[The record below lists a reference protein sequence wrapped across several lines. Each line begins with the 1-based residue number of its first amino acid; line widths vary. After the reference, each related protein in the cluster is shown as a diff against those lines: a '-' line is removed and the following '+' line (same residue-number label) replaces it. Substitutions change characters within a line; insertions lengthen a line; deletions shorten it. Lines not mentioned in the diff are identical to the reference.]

1 MVDRGFRA
9 RTRCGGRARISR
21 AAGGRRWIGVGRRR
35 RNRGEAV
42 RLQLRGRRAV
52 RRSISSARR
61 AVIGAHPQRASRGAH
76 PDDANRA
83 RAAARQPGG
92 ARARGGPRRAAGAA
106 QGHPNLVKPG
116 AEAPLVLGLDI
127 GGSSSRA
134 RLAEGGRTLSE
145 ASAPGANVALID
157 PGVVEE
163 RLTSLI
169 EQLGSPH
176 PATCCAGAAGAEVPA
191 GERRLVATESDDLL
205 ETISRVQLYH
215 EAGQWAALA
224 GEVFDSL
231 ALDAGAARII
241 DSAADALASL
251 ALRAGAKVGVDG
263 PVVMAGGLITNFP
276 DLASRVQARVG
287 SATVLEEEPVAGA
300 VRLAE
305 SL

>member
-1 MVDRGFRA
+1 
-9 RTRCGGRARISR
+9 
-21 AAGGRRWIGVGRRR
+21 
-35 RNRGEAV
+35 
-42 RLQLRGRRAV
+42 
-52 RRSISSARR
+52 
-61 AVIGAHPQRASRGAH
+61 
-76 PDDANRA
+76 
-83 RAAARQPGG
+83 
-92 ARARGGPRRAAGAA
+92 
-106 QGHPNLVKPG
+106 VKPG

-191 GERRLVATESDDLL
+191 GKRRLEELLARLLPGASVLVVHDTRLILAAAGLDVGIALIAGTGSVAYARNDDGHEARAGGWGWMLGDEGSGAWIVREALRELMRRREEGVQLSVLGERLLVATESDDLL

-224 GEVFDSL
+224 GEVFDSV

-263 PVVMAGGLITNFP
+263 PVVMAGGLITSFP

>member
-1 MVDRGFRA
+1 
-9 RTRCGGRARISR
+9 
-21 AAGGRRWIGVGRRR
+21 
-35 RNRGEAV
+35 
-42 RLQLRGRRAV
+42 
-52 RRSISSARR
+52 
-61 AVIGAHPQRASRGAH
+61 
-76 PDDANRA
+76 
-83 RAAARQPGG
+83 
-92 ARARGGPRRAAGAA
+92 
-106 QGHPNLVKPG
+106 VKPG

-191 GERRLVATESDDLL
+191 GKRRLEELLARLLPGASVLVVHDTRLILAAAGLDVGIALIAGTGSVAYARSDDGHEARAGGWGWMLGDEGSGAWIVREALRELMRRREEGVQLSVLGERLLVATESDDLL

-224 GEVFDSL
+224 GEVFDSV

-241 DSAADALASL
+241 DSAADLWSWREA
-251 ALRAGAKVGVDG
+251 
-263 PVVMAGGLITNFP
+263 
-276 DLASRVQARVG
+276 
-287 SATVLEEEPVAGA
+287 
-300 VRLAE
+300 
-305 SL
+305 

>member
-1 MVDRGFRA
+1 M
-9 RTRCGGRARISR
+9 
-21 AAGGRRWIGVGRRR
+21 
-35 RNRGEAV
+35 
-42 RLQLRGRRAV
+42 
-52 RRSISSARR
+52 SAR
-61 AVIGAHPQRASRGAH
+61 A
-76 PDDANRA
+76 
-83 RAAARQPGG
+83 
-92 ARARGGPRRAAGAA
+92 
-106 QGHPNLVKPG
+106 
-116 AEAPLVLGLDI
+116 VLGLDI

-134 RLAEGGRTLSE
+134 RLVEGGRVIAE
-145 ASAPGANVALID
+145 AQAPGANVALID
-157 PGVVEE
+157 PQLVEE

-169 EQLGSPH
+169 QQLGSPR
-176 PATCCAGAAGAEVPA
+176 PAVCCAGAAGSEVPA
-191 GERRLVATESDDLL
+191 ARRLLEELLRKLLPGVRVLVVHDTRLILAAAGLDVGIALIAGTGSVAYARNDDGHEARAGGWGWMLGDEGSGAWIVREALRELMRRREEGVQLSVLGERMLVATESDDLL

-287 SATVLEEEPVAGA
+287 VATVLQEEPVAGA

>member
-1 MVDRGFRA
+1 
-9 RTRCGGRARISR
+9 
-21 AAGGRRWIGVGRRR
+21 
-35 RNRGEAV
+35 
-42 RLQLRGRRAV
+42 
-52 RRSISSARR
+52 
-61 AVIGAHPQRASRGAH
+61 
-76 PDDANRA
+76 
-83 RAAARQPGG
+83 
-92 ARARGGPRRAAGAA
+92 
-106 QGHPNLVKPG
+106 VKPG

-191 GERRLVATESDDLL
+191 GKRRLEELLARLLPGASVLVVHDTRLILAAAGLDVGIALIAGTGSVAYARSDDGHEARAGGWGWLLGDEGSGAWIVREALRELMRRREEGVQLSVLGERMLVATESDDLL

-276 DLASRVQARVG
+276 DLASRLQARVG

>member
-1 MVDRGFRA
+1 M
-9 RTRCGGRARISR
+9 S
-21 AAGGRRWIGVGRRR
+21 
-35 RNRGEAV
+35 
-42 RLQLRGRRAV
+42 
-52 RRSISSARR
+52 
-61 AVIGAHPQRASRGAH
+61 
-76 PDDANRA
+76 
-83 RAAARQPGG
+83 
-92 ARARGGPRRAAGAA
+92 
-106 QGHPNLVKPG
+106 PG

-127 GGSSSRA
+127 GGSSSRG
-134 RLAEGGRTLSE
+134 RLSEGGRIVSE

-157 PGVVEE
+157 ASAVEE

-191 GERRLVATESDDLL
+191 GRRRLEELLARLLPGARVLVVHDTRLILAASGLDVGIALIAGTGSVAYARNVHGQEGRAGGWGWMLGDEGSGAWIVREALRELMRRREDGLQLSVLGERMLVATDSDDLL
-205 ETISRVQLYH
+205 ETTSRVQLYR

-224 GEVFDSL
+224 GVVFDSL
-231 ALDAGAARII
+231 ALDPGAARIV

-263 PVVMAGGLITNFP
+263 PVVMAGGLLTNFP
-276 DLASRVQARVG
+276 DLASKVQARVG
-287 SATVLEEEPVAGA
+287 SGTVLDEEPVAGA

>member
-1 MVDRGFRA
+1 M
-9 RTRCGGRARISR
+9 
-21 AAGGRRWIGVGRRR
+21 
-35 RNRGEAV
+35 
-42 RLQLRGRRAV
+42 
-52 RRSISSARR
+52 
-61 AVIGAHPQRASRGAH
+61 
-76 PDDANRA
+76 
-83 RAAARQPGG
+83 
-92 ARARGGPRRAAGAA
+92 
-106 QGHPNLVKPG
+106 KPG

-191 GERRLVATESDDLL
+191 GKRRLEELLARLLPGASVLVVHDTRLILAAAGLDVGIALIAGTGSVAYARSDDGHEARAGGWGWMLGDEGSGAWIVREALRELMRRREEGVQLSVLGERMLVATESDDLL

-263 PVVMAGGLITNFP
+263 PVVMAGGLITSFP

>member
-1 MVDRGFRA
+1 
-9 RTRCGGRARISR
+9 
-21 AAGGRRWIGVGRRR
+21 
-35 RNRGEAV
+35 
-42 RLQLRGRRAV
+42 
-52 RRSISSARR
+52 
-61 AVIGAHPQRASRGAH
+61 GAH
-76 PDDANRA
+76 PDDPDRA

-92 ARARGGPRRAAGAA
+92 ARARGGPRRAARAA

-191 GERRLVATESDDLL
+191 GKRRLEELL
-205 ETISRVQLYH
+205 ARLLPGASVLVVHDTRLILAA
-215 EAGQWAALA
+215 AGLDVGIAL
-224 GEVFDSL
+224 V
-231 ALDAGAARII
+231 AGAARII
-241 DSAADALASL
+241 ASAADALASL

>member
-1 MVDRGFRA
+1 M
-9 RTRCGGRARISR
+9 
-21 AAGGRRWIGVGRRR
+21 
-35 RNRGEAV
+35 
-42 RLQLRGRRAV
+42 
-52 RRSISSARR
+52 
-61 AVIGAHPQRASRGAH
+61 
-76 PDDANRA
+76 
-83 RAAARQPGG
+83 
-92 ARARGGPRRAAGAA
+92 
-106 QGHPNLVKPG
+106 KPG

-191 GERRLVATESDDLL
+191 GKRRLEELLARLLPGASVLVVHDTRLILAAAGLDVGIALIAGTGSVAYARSDDGHEARAGGWGWMLGDEGSGAWIVREALRELMRRREEGVQLSVLGERMLVATESDDLL

-224 GEVFDSL
+224 GEVFDSV

>member
-1 MVDRGFRA
+1 M
-9 RTRCGGRARISR
+9 
-21 AAGGRRWIGVGRRR
+21 
-35 RNRGEAV
+35 
-42 RLQLRGRRAV
+42 
-52 RRSISSARR
+52 
-61 AVIGAHPQRASRGAH
+61 
-76 PDDANRA
+76 
-83 RAAARQPGG
+83 
-92 ARARGGPRRAAGAA
+92 
-106 QGHPNLVKPG
+106 KPG

-191 GERRLVATESDDLL
+191 GKRRLEELLARLLPGASVLVVHDTRLILAAAGLDVGIALIAGTGSVAYARNDDGHEARAGGWGWMLGDEGSGAWIVREALRELMRRREEGVQLSVLGERLLVATESDDLL

-224 GEVFDSL
+224 GEVFDSV

-263 PVVMAGGLITNFP
+263 PVVMAGGLITSFP

>member
-1 MVDRGFRA
+1 M
-9 RTRCGGRARISR
+9 
-21 AAGGRRWIGVGRRR
+21 
-35 RNRGEAV
+35 
-42 RLQLRGRRAV
+42 
-52 RRSISSARR
+52 
-61 AVIGAHPQRASRGAH
+61 
-76 PDDANRA
+76 
-83 RAAARQPGG
+83 
-92 ARARGGPRRAAGAA
+92 
-106 QGHPNLVKPG
+106 KPG

-191 GERRLVATESDDLL
+191 GKRRLEELLARLLPGASVLVVHDTRLILAAAGLDVGIALIAGTGSVAYARNDDGHEARAGGWGWMLGDEGSGAWIVREALRELMRRREEGVQLSVLGERMLVATESDDLL

-263 PVVMAGGLITNFP
+263 PVVMAGGLITSFP

>member
-1 MVDRGFRA
+1 
-9 RTRCGGRARISR
+9 
-21 AAGGRRWIGVGRRR
+21 
-35 RNRGEAV
+35 
-42 RLQLRGRRAV
+42 
-52 RRSISSARR
+52 
-61 AVIGAHPQRASRGAH
+61 
-76 PDDANRA
+76 
-83 RAAARQPGG
+83 
-92 ARARGGPRRAAGAA
+92 
-106 QGHPNLVKPG
+106 VKPG

-191 GERRLVATESDDLL
+191 GKRRLEELLARLLPGASVLVVHDTRLILAAAGLDVGIALIAGTGSVAYARSDDGHEARAGGWGWMLGDEGSGAWIVREALRELMRRREEGVQLSVLGERLLVATESDDLL

-224 GEVFDSL
+224 GEVFDSV

>member
-1 MVDRGFRA
+1 
-9 RTRCGGRARISR
+9 
-21 AAGGRRWIGVGRRR
+21 
-35 RNRGEAV
+35 
-42 RLQLRGRRAV
+42 
-52 RRSISSARR
+52 
-61 AVIGAHPQRASRGAH
+61 
-76 PDDANRA
+76 
-83 RAAARQPGG
+83 
-92 ARARGGPRRAAGAA
+92 
-106 QGHPNLVKPG
+106 VKPG

-191 GERRLVATESDDLL
+191 GKRRLEELLARLLPGASVLVVHDTRLILAAAGLDVGIALIAGTGSVAYARSDDGHEARAGGWGWLLGDEGSGAWIVREALRELMRRREEGVQLSVLGERMLVATESDDLL

>member
-1 MVDRGFRA
+1 M
-9 RTRCGGRARISR
+9 
-21 AAGGRRWIGVGRRR
+21 
-35 RNRGEAV
+35 
-42 RLQLRGRRAV
+42 
-52 RRSISSARR
+52 
-61 AVIGAHPQRASRGAH
+61 
-76 PDDANRA
+76 
-83 RAAARQPGG
+83 
-92 ARARGGPRRAAGAA
+92 
-106 QGHPNLVKPG
+106 KPG

-191 GERRLVATESDDLL
+191 GKRRLEELLARLLPGASVLVVHDTRLILAAAGLDVGIALIAGTGSVAYARSDDGHEARAGGWGWMLGDEGSGAWIVREALRELMRRREEGVQLSVLGERLLVATESDDLL

>member
-1 MVDRGFRA
+1 M
-9 RTRCGGRARISR
+9 
-21 AAGGRRWIGVGRRR
+21 
-35 RNRGEAV
+35 
-42 RLQLRGRRAV
+42 
-52 RRSISSARR
+52 
-61 AVIGAHPQRASRGAH
+61 
-76 PDDANRA
+76 
-83 RAAARQPGG
+83 
-92 ARARGGPRRAAGAA
+92 
-106 QGHPNLVKPG
+106 KPG

-191 GERRLVATESDDLL
+191 GKRRLEELLARLLPGASVLVVHDTRLILAAAGLDVGIALIAGTGSVAYARNDDGQEARAGGWGWMLGDEGSGAWIVREALRELMRRREEGVQLSVLGERLLVATESDDLL

-224 GEVFDSL
+224 GEVFDSV

-276 DLASRVQARVG
+276 DLASRLQARVG

>member
-1 MVDRGFRA
+1 M
-9 RTRCGGRARISR
+9 
-21 AAGGRRWIGVGRRR
+21 
-35 RNRGEAV
+35 
-42 RLQLRGRRAV
+42 
-52 RRSISSARR
+52 
-61 AVIGAHPQRASRGAH
+61 
-76 PDDANRA
+76 
-83 RAAARQPGG
+83 
-92 ARARGGPRRAAGAA
+92 
-106 QGHPNLVKPG
+106 KPG

-191 GERRLVATESDDLL
+191 GKRRLEELLARLLPGASVLVVHDTRLILAAAGLDVGIALIAGTGSVAYARNDDGHEARAGGWGWMLGDEGSGAWIVREALRELMRRREEGVQLSVLGERMLVATESDDLL

-224 GEVFDSL
+224 GEVFDSV

-251 ALRAGAKVGVDG
+251 ALGAGAKVGVDG

>member
-1 MVDRGFRA
+1 M
-9 RTRCGGRARISR
+9 
-21 AAGGRRWIGVGRRR
+21 
-35 RNRGEAV
+35 
-42 RLQLRGRRAV
+42 
-52 RRSISSARR
+52 
-61 AVIGAHPQRASRGAH
+61 
-76 PDDANRA
+76 
-83 RAAARQPGG
+83 
-92 ARARGGPRRAAGAA
+92 
-106 QGHPNLVKPG
+106 KPG
-116 AEAPLVLGLDI
+116 AEAPLVVGLDI

-191 GERRLVATESDDLL
+191 GKRRLEELLARLLPGASVLVVHDTRLILAAAGLDVGIALIAGTGSVAYARSDDGHEARAGGWGWMLGDEGSGAWIVREALRELMRRREEGVQLSVLGERMLVATESDDLL

>member
-1 MVDRGFRA
+1 
-9 RTRCGGRARISR
+9 
-21 AAGGRRWIGVGRRR
+21 
-35 RNRGEAV
+35 
-42 RLQLRGRRAV
+42 
-52 RRSISSARR
+52 
-61 AVIGAHPQRASRGAH
+61 
-76 PDDANRA
+76 
-83 RAAARQPGG
+83 
-92 ARARGGPRRAAGAA
+92 
-106 QGHPNLVKPG
+106 VKPG

-191 GERRLVATESDDLL
+191 GKRRLEELLARLLPGASVLVVHDTRLILAAAGLDVGIALIAGTGSVAYARSDDGHEARAGGWGWMLGDEGSGAWIVREALRELMRRREEGVQLSVLGERMLVATESDDLL

-287 SATVLEEEPVAGA
+287 SAIVLEEEPVAGA

>member
-1 MVDRGFRA
+1 M
-9 RTRCGGRARISR
+9 
-21 AAGGRRWIGVGRRR
+21 
-35 RNRGEAV
+35 
-42 RLQLRGRRAV
+42 
-52 RRSISSARR
+52 
-61 AVIGAHPQRASRGAH
+61 
-76 PDDANRA
+76 
-83 RAAARQPGG
+83 
-92 ARARGGPRRAAGAA
+92 
-106 QGHPNLVKPG
+106 KPG

-191 GERRLVATESDDLL
+191 GKRRLEELLARLLPGASVLVVHDTRLILAAAGLDVGIALIAGTGSVAYARNDDGHEARAGGWGWMLGDEGSGAWIVREALRELMRRREEGVQLSVLGERLLVATESDDLL

-224 GEVFDSL
+224 GEVFDSV

-263 PVVMAGGLITNFP
+263 PVVMAGGLITSFP

-300 VRLAE
+300 VRLADRFRGR
-305 SL
+305 

>member
-1 MVDRGFRA
+1 M
-9 RTRCGGRARISR
+9 
-21 AAGGRRWIGVGRRR
+21 
-35 RNRGEAV
+35 
-42 RLQLRGRRAV
+42 
-52 RRSISSARR
+52 
-61 AVIGAHPQRASRGAH
+61 
-76 PDDANRA
+76 
-83 RAAARQPGG
+83 
-92 ARARGGPRRAAGAA
+92 
-106 QGHPNLVKPG
+106 KPG

-191 GERRLVATESDDLL
+191 GKRRLEELLARLLPGASVLVVHDTRLILAAAGLDVGIALIAGTGSVAYARNDDGHEARAGGWGWMLGDEGSGAWIVREALRELMRRREEGVQLSVLGERMLVATESDDLL

-224 GEVFDSL
+224 GEVFDSV

-263 PVVMAGGLITNFP
+263 PVVMAGGLITSFP

>member
-1 MVDRGFRA
+1 MK
-9 RTRCGGRARISR
+9 
-21 AAGGRRWIGVGRRR
+21 
-35 RNRGEAV
+35 
-42 RLQLRGRRAV
+42 Q
-52 RRSISSARR
+52 
-61 AVIGAHPQRASRGAH
+61 
-76 PDDANRA
+76 
-83 RAAARQPGG
+83 
-92 ARARGGPRRAAGAA
+92 
-106 QGHPNLVKPG
+106 G

-134 RLAEGGRTLSE
+134 RLSEGGRVVSE

-176 PATCCAGAAGAEVPA
+176 PETCCAGAAGAEVPA
-191 GERRLVATESDDLL
+191 GRRRLEELLARLLPGARVLVVHDTRLILAAAGLDVGIALIAGTGSVAYARNDRGDEGRAGGWGWMLGDEGSGAWIVREALRELMRRREEGVQLSVLGERILVATESDDLL

-224 GEVFDSL
+224 GEVFDSV
-231 ALDAGAARII
+231 ALDQGAARII
-241 DSAADALASL
+241 DSAADALASV
-251 ALRAGAKVGVDG
+251 ALRAGARVGVEG
-263 PVVMAGGLITNFP
+263 PVVMAGGLLTNFP
-276 DLASRVQARVG
+276 DLAAKVSARVG
-287 SATVLEEEPVAGA
+287 SGTVLDAEPVAGA

>member
-1 MVDRGFRA
+1 M
-9 RTRCGGRARISR
+9 
-21 AAGGRRWIGVGRRR
+21 
-35 RNRGEAV
+35 
-42 RLQLRGRRAV
+42 
-52 RRSISSARR
+52 
-61 AVIGAHPQRASRGAH
+61 
-76 PDDANRA
+76 
-83 RAAARQPGG
+83 
-92 ARARGGPRRAAGAA
+92 
-106 QGHPNLVKPG
+106 KPG

-169 EQLGSPH
+169 EQLGSRH

-191 GERRLVATESDDLL
+191 GKRRLEELLARLLPGASVLVVHDTRLILAAAGLDVGIALIAGTGSVAYARNDDGHEARAGGWGWMLGDEGSGAWIVREALRELMRRREEGVQLSVLGERMLVATESDDLL

-224 GEVFDSL
+224 GEVFDSV

-287 SATVLEEEPVAGA
+287 SAIVLEEEPVAGA

>member
-1 MVDRGFRA
+1 VA
-9 RTRCGGRARISR
+9 
-21 AAGGRRWIGVGRRR
+21 
-35 RNRGEAV
+35 
-42 RLQLRGRRAV
+42 
-52 RRSISSARR
+52 
-61 AVIGAHPQRASRGAH
+61 
-76 PDDANRA
+76 
-83 RAAARQPGG
+83 
-92 ARARGGPRRAAGAA
+92 
-106 QGHPNLVKPG
+106 
-116 AEAPLVLGLDI
+116 
-127 GGSSSRA
+127 
-134 RLAEGGRTLSE
+134 E

-157 PGVVEE
+157 PSVVEE

-191 GERRLVATESDDLL
+191 GRRRLEELLALLLPGARVLVVHDTRLILAAAGLDVGIALIAGTGSVAYARNDDGDEGRAGGWGWMLGDEGSGAWIVREALRELMRRREEGVKLSVLGERMLVATESDDLL

-224 GEVFDSL
+224 GVVFDSL
-231 ALDAGAARII
+231 AHDPGAGRII

-263 PVVMAGGLITNFP
+263 PVVMAGGLVTNFP
-276 DLASRVQARVG
+276 ELAARVQARVG
-287 SATVLEEEPVAGA
+287 SGTVLDEEPVAGA